1 MLLFGLCQR
10 RIWRAADA
18 ASRSY
23 VNLALFAP
31 TAEGRAQVH
40 ALVGGE
46 VEAWTWLFCRI
57 PRHDLVYPRLVEPLV
72 YGFEG
77 GAPPATPPPS
87 AGLGWRDAAPTYAL
101 ADGGR
106 VTVADIRT
114 AEPVH
119 LDAYQVGTLLA
130 LSIADF
136 AEQWHSWQDGLFET
150 ERDGGR
156 MRYAGA
162 AAHTLWPGDGR
173 PGLWLHTLS
182 HVGRLV
188 HAANDA
194 LAAAG
199 DARRVPVPPVFD
211 GCTVVVSPAQQ
222 AACRDAY
229 WRATTQLSAPERCD
243 EARAA
248 LEAAIE
254 ACPYVPEPHALLA
267 QLHLQAGRWDQ
278 AAACAAQ
285 AVRLLLQWGTC
296 FDKRLSFGAW
306 VAWARVC
313 ADAARTRT
321 WPAPDQPFAMLNLG
335 LVPQPAA

>member
-1 MLLFGLCQR
+1 MLFGLCQR

-57 PRHDLVYPRLVEPLV
+57 PRHDLVYTRLVEPLV

-229 WRATTQLSAPERCD
+229 WRATTQLSAPERAD

-248 LEAAIE
+248 VEAAIE

-313 ADAARTRT
+313 ADAARNRA
-321 WPAPDQPFAMLNLG
+321 WPAPNQPFAILNLG
-335 LVPQPAA
+335 LVPQPAAS